1 MTSAIRK
8 LLRQYSP
15 ARRRT
20 KRVVTYWLAS
30 CLAVSSGCTSRELL
44 QETIINDTSKIDS
57 ISARVDNYQPEVF
70 SDVHVGT
77 PFTPR
82 QRDNYDAIV
91 YDDVTLD
98 SVLSIAMSNSQ
109 VLRDLGGT
117 LLRSPEAMAT
127 RFTMPLQETD
137 PRFGMEAALSAFDA
151 QFTAAGFFNNNDQT
165 YNNSFFAGG
174 TNTFRQDLHDYSAE
188 LSKNTAT
195 GSRLALRSVT
205 NYNSNN
211 APGNIFPS
219 AFDTYMEG
227 ELRQPLMQG
236 GGVQFNRIAGPGS
249 TPGVYNGILLARV
262 NNDIT
267 QADFEIAV
275 RDYVSNVVNAYW
287 DLYFAYRDLDA
298 RTRAM
303 ERALD
308 AWRRLEANKD
318 QESGARVALAR
329 EQYYRFKA
337 EVDESISGRIMQG
350 TQVRNGSTGGTL
362 RATEGVQVAERRLRL
377 LTGMPIADGRMLR
390 PVDEP
395 QQVPI
400 LFDWDAVTNEAVASR
415 PELRK
420 QQLRVR
426 QREMEL
432 LAARNFLAPRL
443 DAVGRY
449 RFRGFGGDLINQGGD
464 QAGMMPSSAVG
475 NLLTGQLQEWQ
486 VGFEF
491 TVPIGYR
498 RAHLAVTNA
507 ELMLSRSRTIQ
518 REQQKAVV
526 HDLVNA
532 VADAERAYEA
542 CENNMNRYLAA
553 REVLKAYDVKE
564 DAGQDLDIDRLLD
577 AQRRAVEAEIR
588 YFQSRAEFA
597 IALKNVHLEKGSLMA
612 ANNLGILDT
621 HSPLVSNDA
630 DAGLSPGAAIVAAG
644 EVVTEEPEA
653 EAATTGS
660 GIQLARHNELP
671 SEQNGSTYDADREE
685 RSELATS
692 EEDSTGRVRFASATG
707 ESDE

>member
-1 MTSAIRK
+1 MH
-8 LLRQYSP
+8 
-15 ARRRT
+15 
-20 KRVVTYWLAS
+20 
-30 CLAVSSGCTSRELL
+30 
-44 QETIINDTSKIDS
+44 ETIINDTTEVDA
-57 ISARVDNYQPEVF
+57 ISARVDNFQPEVF
-70 SDVHVGT
+70 SDVHIGT

-82 QRDNYDAIV
+82 QRPNYDAIV

-98 SVLSIAMSNSQ
+98 SVLSIAMTNSQ

-117 LLRSPEAMAT
+117 LLRSPDAVAT

-151 QFTAAGFFNNNDQT
+151 QFTASGFFNNNDQT
-165 YNNSFFAGG
+165 YNNSFFSGG
-174 TNTFRQDLHDYSAE
+174 TNTFRQDRHDYLAE
-188 LSKNTAT
+188 LSKATAT

-205 NYNSNN
+205 DYDSNN
-211 APGNIFPS
+211 APGNTFPS
-219 AFDTYMEG
+219 AFDTYLEG
-227 ELRQPLMQG
+227 ELRQPLLQG

-249 TPGVYNGILLARV
+249 TPGIYNGILLARV

-267 QADFEIAV
+267 QADFEVAV
-275 RDYVSNVVNAYW
+275 RDYVSNVINAYW
-287 DLYFAYRDLDA
+287 DLYYAYRDLDA

-303 ERALD
+303 EGALE
-308 AWRRLEANKD
+308 AWRKLEANED
-318 QESGARVALAR
+318 EESGARVALAR

-362 RATEGVQVAERRLRL
+362 RGTEGVQVTERRLRL
-377 LTGMPIADGRMLR
+377 LVGMPVADGRMLR

-395 QQVPI
+395 QQAPI
-400 LFDWDAVTNEAVASR
+400 LFDWASVTNEAVASR

-449 RFRGFGGDLINQGGD
+449 RFRGFGGDLINQGGN
-464 QAGMMPSSAVG
+464 QRGMEPSSAVG
-475 NLLTGQLQEWQ
+475 NLLTGELQEWQ

-507 ELMLSRSRTIQ
+507 ELMLSRARIIQ

-532 VADAERAYEA
+532 VADAERALEA

-553 REVLKAYDVKE
+553 REVLQAYDVKDE
-564 DAGQDLDIDRLLD
+564 VGQELDIDRLLD

-588 YFQSRAEFA
+588 YFQSKAEYA
-597 IALKNVHLEKGSLMA
+597 VALKNVHLEKGSLMA
-612 ANNLGILDT
+612 ANNLGILDG
-621 HSPLVSNDA
+621 HSTL
-630 DAGLSPGAAIVAAG
+630 AAN
-644 EVVTEEPEA
+644 EA
-653 EAATTGS
+653 RAEDGS
-660 GIQLARHNELP
+660 GADGGGAGNTDTVRVVVEAGATDRSPDVPEIQLAGHEEPSVDASQTQLEDQGDNVPELTFDK
-671 SEQNGSTYDADREE
+671 SD
-685 RSELATS
+685 
-692 EEDSTGRVRFASATG
+692 TGRARFAFET
-707 ESDE
+707 SDTAR